1 MASVVILGDTSGSV
15 TITAPA
21 VAGTPTLTLPT
32 TTGTILTTASTA
44 VVTQAMLSTNVVG
57 NGPAFSAYLS
67 ANQNITATTL
77 TKLAIDTKIY
87 DTDTCYNTSTYTF
100 TPTVAG
106 YYQVT
111 ATTTPDSSAT
121 NPTNGYIQL
130 QKNGSNFLSSWY
142 SGNANGPSVASIN
155 ALVYFN
161 GTTDSISAWL
171 YLSGGS
177 GTLKASSSTL
187 STFFQAFMVRTT

>member
-1 MASVVILGDTSGSV
+1 MTMVLSGDG
-15 TITAPA
+15 TITGL
-21 VAGTPTLTLPT
+21 VAGGLPDA
-32 TTGTILTTASTA
+32 TIIQADLASG
-44 VVTQAMLSTNVVG
+44 VVG
-57 NGPAFSAYLS
+57 VGPAFLAYLS

-77 TKLAIDTKIY
+77 TKLTIDTKIY
-87 DTDTCYNTSTYTF
+87 DTNTCYNTSTYTF

-111 ATTTPDSSAT
+111 ATTTPDSSAN

-130 QKNGSNFLSSWY
+130 QKNGSNFLSSFY
-142 SGNANGPSVASIN
+142 SGNASGPSVASIN